1 MISDFIS
8 IHQHWSELHQSLGH
22 STKSDLIENSLS
34 KEICNLK
41 DGEGDKMD
49 GTKDEAKIEA
59 EAEENLWKKKL
70 QISSSL
76 LSRYEME
83 LLTTKDMWWRAT
95 CQRRNCAY

>member
-1 MISDFIS
+1 
-8 IHQHWSELHQSLGH
+8 
-22 STKSDLIENSLS
+22 
-34 KEICNLK
+34 
-41 DGEGDKMD
+41 MD

-59 EAEENLWKKKL
+59 EAEENLWKEKL